1 MSESPMDAGATGAGA
16 DAMGFPGP
24 VALGFRARDGVGSG
38 SKNGPTA
45 TGLLD
50 ESGVHG
56 LVLGR
61 HPLR

>member
-1 MSESPMDAGATGAGA
+1 MSEFSNGPWRDGRGRGR
-16 DAMGFPGP
+16 DGSPGP
-24 VALGFRARDGVGSG
+24 VALGFRAREGVGSS

-50 ESGVHG
+50 ESGVYG